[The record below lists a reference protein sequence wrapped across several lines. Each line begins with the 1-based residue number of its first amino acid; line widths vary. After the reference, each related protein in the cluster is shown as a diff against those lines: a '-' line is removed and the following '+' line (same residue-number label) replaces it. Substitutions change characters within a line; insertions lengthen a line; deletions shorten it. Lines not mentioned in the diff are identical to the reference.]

1 MTKAMQKLAISI
13 PAFKRPAL
21 LLRNLQHLAPQCLSN
36 GVDIHVFDDSCSD
49 INQQVYDQISAQ
61 WPCLQVHKNS
71 KNLGIDRNID
81 QCISIPVADYVW
93 MIGED
98 DLAANGAIREIL
110 ECLESNPEYIFVN
123 YQYISNDY
131 GKLLH
136 IAVPDASNG
145 RLSAGGFF
153 SKNGWAVGFLGANV
167 VNKQYWDAN
176 THKFMGT
183 YFSHVGKIFS
193 ALHPESQISVIA
205 RPIVF
210 NRAESLDSFTWIDDC
225 FEVNAG
231 FGRMIKIL
239 SVDHPEWTAAAKECL
254 DKFMSIMSIRNLK
267 SILVLRA
274 LGVYNWQKYNM
285 YMRALPNSAI
295 YAAVALAPVWLMRS
309 LYKPYR
315 LLKQKRIART

>member
-1 MTKAMQKLAISI
+1 MQKLAVSI
-13 PAFKRPAL
+13 PVYKRPAL

-36 GVDIHVFDDSCSD
+36 RIDIHIFDDSCSD

-61 WPCLQVHKNS
+61 WPCLRVYRNT

-81 QCISIPVADYVW
+81 QCISIPQADYVW

-98 DLAANGAIREIL
+98 DLAADGAISEIL
-110 ECLESNPEYIFVN
+110 ECIVSKPEYIFVN

-131 GKLLH
+131 ENLLH
-136 IAVPDASNG
+136 IAVPDATKG
-145 RLSAGGFF
+145 TLHAGEFF
-153 SKNGWAVGFLGANV
+153 RNKGWAVGFLGANV
-167 VNKQYWDAN
+167 VNKQRWDAN
-176 THKFMGT
+176 TQKFIGT

-193 ALHPESQISVIA
+193 ALNPNSQISVIA
-205 RPIVF
+205 RPVVF

-231 FGRMIKIL
+231 FGRMIEIL
-239 SVDHPEWTAAAKECL
+239 SADHQEWTADAKECL
-254 DKFMSIMSIRNLK
+254 NKFMSIMNIRDLK

-274 LGVYNWQKYNM
+274 LGVYNWQKYKM
-285 YMRALPNSAI
+285 YMRGLPSSII
-295 YAAVALAPVWLMRS
+295 YAVVALAPVFLMKT

-315 LLKQKRIART
+315 LLKHKRIAQT